1 MSSKDVGKATATVS
15 GDVFRV
21 EREAEEASAKLYAES
36 QEGLTNRCEACG
48 ALGSLEEQEDGE
60 VRCVDCDV
68 VVAQRSKLGG
78 YGRK

>member
-1 MSSKDVGKATATVS
+1 MSRDADKKSQEI
-15 GDVFRV
+15 FRL
-21 EREAEEASAKLYAES
+21 EQEAEDMSARLYAES
-36 QEGLTNRCEACG
+36 QEGLDNRCTACG
-48 ALGSLEEQEDGE
+48 ALGSLEEQDDGE